1 MATTN
6 DVTTVK
12 YSGDLRVDSLLYDTV
27 DWNYLLP
34 YRTTLYYTFDL
45 SVVDA
50 ATPAAVREFN
60 ASQRAAAIEIM
71 NYTANVTGILF
82 AQVASGA
89 LADIHFG
96 AYNLS
101 GSNTSGLTQSSE
113 QFSYGAGDV
122 LTSYEGEAFIF
133 LDDVEFAA
141 INSNPTAGSQGY
153 EVLSHE
159 VGHALGLG
167 HPFDGLYHLSANLD
181 NTNNTVMSYT
191 AAGATKS
198 TYQPYDVSA
207 LRWIYGGD
215 GLQGSFGVN
224 SLNGPSLSPQAPVVQ
239 SPHQTFRG
247 TSANESFAGG
257 SGNDTIDGGAGIDTS
272 VYTGARARFNLT
284 KISDGFYL
292 TDNTGVEGTDKLINT
307 ERVKFADQ
315 KIALDLSPQQ
325 NAGRALEFIG
335 LMAPHLIHDSAV
347 VGTILGLFD
356 EGLTL
361 LEVNQLALNVGLVNS
376 IAGASSNLALAAM
389 AFRNV
394 IGQEADAATLDML
407 VTYMD
412 GRAARYSQ
420 AEFMTVVAELEV
432 NQIHIGLVGLQQTG
446 IAYS

>member
-1 MATTN
+1 MTTIN
-6 DVTTVK
+6 DVTTVV

-50 ATPAAVREFN
+50 ETPAAVRAFN
-60 ASQRAAAIEIM
+60 ASQKAAAIEIM
-71 NYTANVTGILF
+71 NYTASVTGIVF

-101 GSNTSGLTQSSE
+101 GSSTAGLTQSFE
-113 QFSYGAGDV
+113 QYSYGAGDV
-122 LTSYEGEAFIF
+122 LTSYEGDAFVF
-133 LDDVEFAA
+133 LDNAEFAA
-141 INSNPTAGSQGY
+141 INNSLSAGSPGY
-153 EVLSHE
+153 EVLLHE
-159 VGHALGLG
+159 VAHALGLG
-167 HPFDGLYHLSANLD
+167 HPFDGLYRLPANLD

-191 AAGATKS
+191 EAGATKS
-198 TYQPYDVSA
+198 TYQPYDVLT

-215 GLQGSFGVN
+215 GLQGSFGIN
-224 SLNGPSLSPQAPVVQ
+224 SLNGPSLLVQ
-239 SPHQTFRG
+239 SPDQTFKG
-247 TSANESFAGG
+247 TSANESFTGG

-272 VYTGARARFNLT
+272 VYSGARVRFNLT

-292 TDNTGVEGTDKLINT
+292 TDNTGAEGTDKLTGI
-307 ERVKFADQ
+307 ERLQFADQ

-325 NAGRALEFIG
+325 NGGRALEFIG
-335 LMAPHLIHDSAV
+335 LMAPHLIGDPAV

-361 LEVNQLALNVGLVNS
+361 LEVNQLALNVGLVTS
-376 IAGASSNLALAAM
+376 IAGANSNVALAAM

-394 IGQEADAATLDML
+394 IGQEADAATVDML
-407 VTYMD
+407 VAYMD

-432 NQIHIGLVGLQQTG
+432 NQAHIGLIGLQQTG
-446 IAYS
+446 IAYL